1 MAPKVTSSSNRS
13 KRSSAK
19 PVTKGQNPQR
29 SNRQAVSNATVT
41 KSGGGRKGSAR
52 VTNDSQRKSDVGSIM
67 APPRSTRPSPRAGG
81 RVVVDESPRLSS
93 RGALATTTTNKPTV
107 SRQST
112 GSSRPALPPGTR
124 GGALATRSTKPTSNN
139 GNARPALPPGKKG
152 GAVTK
157 ASTNKPNGGPV
168 QSVRVRDMGKP
179 QLSGSGSRP
188 ALGAGNAPKPNAAG
202 GAGGVRGL
210 LNGRAPIS
218 LGGLRGGLLGIAGGM
233 AADAVGRKAGE
244 AIGTGLR
251 NATNAPKSDK
261 RSNLPGGRTN
271 PGRSTGKPAT
281 DGRYVPGSQQVKF
294 NQPKPKPKPPASGA
308 APAASRSSSGGNS
321 GGGSSRPSS
330 AAPSR
335 STPSK
340 PPASAPKPPNIAKV
354 ETETTDAPKPP
365 TTEATSTK
373 KESLKISSG
382 RRPVGREEMIE
393 YNMRRRKKQG

>member
-1 MAPKVTSSSNRS
+1 MAPKVTSSGNRS
-13 KRSSAK
+13 GRKPSKPPVVTSS
-19 PVTKGQNPQR
+19 KGRNNR
-29 SNRQAVSNATVT
+29 SNVSTARVSTGSNG
-41 KSGGGRKGSAR
+41 KPQSGGAR
-52 VTNDSQRKSDVGSIM
+52 VTNSSQRTNTG
-67 APPRSTRPSPRAGG
+67 
-81 RVVVDESPRLSS
+81 SS
-93 RGALATTTTNKPTV
+93 RPT
-107 SRQST
+107 
-112 GSSRPALPPGTR
+112 GGSRPALPPGNR
-124 GGALATRSTKPTSNN
+124 
-139 GNARPALPPGKKG
+139 G

-157 ASTNKPNGGPV
+157 PNSNKPTAPRSNGGPV
-168 QSVRVRDMGKP
+168 QPVRVRDVGKP

-373 KESLKISSG
+373 KESLKIASG
-382 RRPVGREEMIE
+382 RRPVGRDEMIE